1 MANRPHTDLSRR
13 ERQIMDVL
21 YRLGRATANEVIA
34 GLPDERHSSTV
45 RTQLRLLEKKGHIR
59 READSLRY
67 LYMPVASP
75 KAARKTAV
83 RHLVDTF
90 FAGSTASVIA
100 TLLNSDGHRL
110 SQEEVERLSA
120 LIEKAGQEARTE
132 AAPER
137 SRGKA
142 EASGRNGD

>member
-1 MANRPHTDLSRR
+1 MSDKTHTSLSRR

-34 GLPDERHSSTV
+34 ALPDERHSSTV

-59 READSLRY
+59 READGPRY
-67 LYMPVASP
+67 LYMPAASP
-75 KAARKTAV
+75 TVARKNALK
-83 RHLVDTF
+83 HLVDTF

-100 TLLNSDGHRL
+100 TLLRGDERQL

-120 LIEKAGQEARTE
+120 LIEKAGKET
-132 AAPER
+132 R
-137 SRGKA
+137 SRK
-142 EASGRNGD
+142 GD